1 MKLLYFGFVLLFCVF
16 GPFKVAFSQEA
27 IIPSGS
33 NATGTGGTVSYS
45 VGQVVYTTNT
55 STSGTVNQGVQ
66 QPYEIFPVSINEEET
81 NMAIL
86 IFPNPTA
93 NNLTLS
99 IEELGKEEL
108 TVQLLDNS
116 GKLISAQKLV
126 GKQTQIN
133 TTDLAVATYFVS
145 VLQHDR
151 ILKKFQ
157 IIKN

>member
-1 MKLLYFGFVLLFCVF
+1 MKKLQSLSLALFALGLNYCN
-16 GPFKVAFSQEA
+16 AQETT
-27 IIPSGS
+27 IPAGGNASGS
-33 NATGTGGTVSYS
+33 GGTVSYS

-66 QPYEIFPVSINEEET
+66 QPYEIFPVSIREEET
-81 NMAIL
+81 NVAIS
-86 IFPNPTA
+86 IFPNPA
-93 NNLTLS
+93 VNNLTLN
-99 IEELGKEEL
+99 IDELGKEEL

-116 GKLISAQKLV
+116 GKLISAQKVV

-133 TTDLAVATYFVS
+133 TTDLAVATYFVC
-145 VLQHDR
+145 VVQHDR